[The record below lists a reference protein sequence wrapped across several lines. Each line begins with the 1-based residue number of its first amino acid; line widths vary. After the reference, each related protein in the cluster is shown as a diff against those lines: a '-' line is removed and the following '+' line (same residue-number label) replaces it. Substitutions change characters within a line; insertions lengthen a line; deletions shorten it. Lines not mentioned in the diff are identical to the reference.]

1 MLFLL
6 GFCVFHLLSG
16 AAYVFIM
23 FFTLGCWLVYSFC
36 FSSATV
42 MYTYIHMPFSIH
54 DAYVAF
60 CAIVSILEVYFVRIL
75 AHR

>member
-6 GFCVFHLLSG
+6 GFCVFHLLPG
-16 AAYVFIM
+16 AAYAFIM
-23 FFTLGCWLVYSFC
+23 FFTLGWWLVYKFC

-42 MYTYIHMPFSIH
+42 MYIHTYAFFNTRRLCSIPR
-54 DAYVAF
+54 YSLTF
-60 CAIVSILEVYFVRIL
+60 RGIFVRIL